1 MSYFVWN
8 KIDHAVVRGND
19 RKEKDY
25 GTLARSLTVRAQPA
39 PLSVHAVTFRSRKA
53 AFLAPSSELASVLA
67 VAQQRPRF
75 SRHEVTFRSRKAAFV
90 EAIASLP
97 ESKAT

>member
-8 KIDHAVVRGND
+8 KIDHTVVRGND
-19 RKEKDY
+19 RKGKDY
-25 GTLARSLTVRAQPA
+25 VTLASSLTVRAKPV
-39 PLSVHAVTFRSRKA
+39 PLSVSHA
-53 AFLAPSSELASVLA
+53 
-67 VAQQRPRF
+67 
-75 SRHEVTFRSRKAAFV
+75 VTFRSRKAAFV

>member
-1 MSYFVWN
+1 M
-8 KIDHAVVRGND
+8 
-19 RKEKDY
+19 
-25 GTLARSLTVRAQPA
+25 
-39 PLSVHAVTFRSRKA
+39 TFRSRKA
-53 AFLAPSSELASVLA
+53 AFLASSSELASVLA